1 MKFAII
7 FTLLLFITSFV
18 PAIQIIFAYANGA
31 VFSAAENIIGLNS
44 PVLSILL
51 NLLFSVIFIFLY
63 YKSEKLYLKIVNSI
77 LILFFLD
84 SFVMLMK
91 IEIYGN
97 EEGKFYFL
105 QFLVSSLIIGV
116 TLISSEYIK
125 RSKKTCW

>member
-1 MKFAII
+1 MKFATT

-31 VFSAAENIIGLNS
+31 VFSTAENIIGLNS
-44 PVLSILL
+44 PVLSIFL

-84 SFVMLMK
+84 SFVMSMK

-97 EEGKFYFL
+97 EEGEFYFL

>member
-1 MKFAII
+1 MKFAIT

-31 VFSAAENIIGLNS
+31 VFSTAENIIGSNS
-44 PVLSILL
+44 PFLSIIL

-63 YKSEKLYLKIVNSI
+63 YNSEKLYLKIVNSI
-77 LILFFLD
+77 LILFFLN

-91 IEIYGN
+91 IELYGN
-97 EEGKFYFL
+97 EESEFYFL
-105 QFLVSSLIIGV
+105 QFFVSSIIISV

-125 RSKKTCW
+125 RTKKTCW

>member
-7 FTLLLFITSFV
+7 FTLLLFVSSFV
-18 PAIQIIFAYANGA
+18 PVIQIIFAYANGA
-31 VFSAAENIIGLNS
+31 VFWTAEKIIGPHS
-44 PVLSILL
+44 PVLSIIL

-63 YKSEKLYLKIVNSI
+63 YKSEKLYMKIVNSI
-77 LILFFLD
+77 LIFLN

-91 IEIYGN
+91 IELYGN
-97 EEGKFYFL
+97 EEGEFYFL

-125 RSKKTCW
+125 RTKKTCW

>member
-7 FTLLLFITSFV
+7 FTLLLFVSSFV
-18 PAIQIIFAYANGA
+18 PVIQIIFAYANGA
-31 VFSAAENIIGLNS
+31 VFWTAEKIIGPHS
-44 PVLSILL
+44 PVLSIIL